1 MANRA
6 GFSLHERVFNI
17 DIEIC
22 EHCGGQVK
30 VIAIIE
36 NPAVIEHILKHLK
49 QKAAATQQSNS
60 YTQPP
65 ERAPLEPSLFK
76 PSQTHLFD

>member
-1 MANRA
+1 
-6 GFSLHERVFNI
+6 VFNI

-30 VIAIIE
+30 VIASIKE
-36 NPAVIEHILKHLK
+36 PAVIEHILRHLK
-49 QKAAATQQSNS
+49 QEAAPTQQHNS

-65 ERAPLEPSLFK
+65 ERSPPEPSLFD
-76 PSQTHLFD
+76 PSQTRLFD